1 MTDKILKEAFDRLTA
16 IEEGDYEDYK
26 KREGNIN
33 KQHAERGDTTLD
45 YVGGDDRYNKQD
57 DTPYDLDEGR
67 MEDEEGIDVLEE
79 IQGRLFEV
87 IEDLTDAIR
96 GYHPSQLSYW
106 QSYGLA
112 QLKIVAGS
120 DEYATH
126 DKSINSLIE
135 EIREELSRGGP
146 EDEMDDGYMDD
157 PAGEDSMG
165 ESEETDRMRKDLD
178 TIRQR
183 TNPPAEEPRRRPR
196 TSRRRGTGAADQS
209 MRQR

>member
-1 MTDKILKEAFDRLTA
+1 MTDKILKEAFDKLTA
-16 IEEGDYEDYK
+16 IE
-26 KREGNIN
+26 
-33 KQHAERGDTTLD
+33 
-45 YVGGDDRYNKQD
+45 
-57 DTPYDLDEGR
+57 EGR

-87 IEDLTDAIR
+87 IDDLTDAIR
-96 GYHPSQLSYW
+96 GYAPRQLSYW

-135 EIREELSRGGP
+135 EIREKLAGEP
-146 EDEMDDGYMDD
+146 DDYEDDGMDD
-157 PAGEDSMG
+157 PAGEDSVG

-183 TNPPAEEPRRRPR
+183 TNTPAEEPRRRTRP
-196 TSRRRGTGAADQS
+196 SRRRGTGAADQS

>member
-1 MTDKILKEAFDRLTA
+1 MTDKILKEAYDKLVS
-16 IEEGDYEDYK
+16 IEENDTGRWDDDFNYDEDEMRGIDHYSEEPKTKYK
-26 KREGNIN
+26 TDNIYADP
-33 KQHAERGDTTLD
+33 KDEP
-45 YVGGDDRYNKQD
+45 VK
-57 DTPYDLDEGR
+57 EGR
-67 MEDEEGIDVLEE
+67 AEDEDGIDVLEE

-87 IEDLTDAIR
+87 IDDLTDAIR

-135 EIREELSRGGP
+135 EIREKLAGEP
-146 EDEMDDGYMDD
+146 DDYEDDGMDD
-157 PAGEDSMG
+157 PAGEDSVG

-183 TNPPAEEPRRRPR
+183 TNTPAEEPRRRTRP
-196 TSRRRGTGAADQS
+196 SRRRGTGAADQS